1 VKLGITL
8 LAGASAAAIVP
19 VAYGTSQGASGPETT
34 APPPIVTIK
43 VNITDSRISI
53 VPKRAQRGVM
63 ARFVLINTGKQ
74 AHTFKL
80 GNQKHGN
87 AIATGFT
94 APVKPSEQAVKLYY
108 LDYRGKL
115 PYQGSNK
122 ADLKKP
128 GMRGVF
134 IIF

>member
-1 VKLGITL
+1 VKLGITA
-8 LAGASAAAIVP
+8 LAGASLVAAVP
-19 VAYGTSQGASGPETT
+19 VAYGASQGASGPETT

-43 VNITDSRISI
+43 VNITDNRISM
-53 VPKRAQRGVM
+53 VPRRAQRGVM

-80 GNQKHGN
+80 GTQQHGT
-87 AIATGFT
+87 ATATGFV

-108 LDYRGKL
+108 LDYRGTL
-115 PYQGSNK
+115 PYLGSNK